1 MNSIKI
7 MFLFAMLLASTNLF
21 ALDIQ
26 SNSRGGG
33 DWNSPSSWV
42 GGRVPTAADNVVIVG
57 NDVIIVNSD
66 ITIQSLFITNSA
78 TLKPD
83 TQERKITL
91 SNDLFAYDYAK
102 IDFYNKSGTLNWVFT
117 GEADGKS
124 IINLQESTKVKF
136 NKFKINGS
144 THIALGTV
152 NILDIVEINC
162 DCFSIAPNMS
172 VNVGN

>member
-1 MNSIKI
+1 
-7 MFLFAMLLASTNLF
+7 MLLASTNLL

-83 TQERKITL
+83 TEERKIIL
-91 SNDLFAYDYAK
+91 SNDLFAYDFAK
-102 IDFYNKSGTLNWVFT
+102 IDFSNANGKLNWVFT

-136 NKFKINGS
+136 NDMKIIGS
-144 THIALGTV
+144 THIANGTV
-152 NILDIVEINC
+152 NAIGKFEMNC
-162 DCFSIAPNMS
+162 ECMSISPSM
-172 VNVGN
+172 VLQIGN